1 MKKNCL
7 SPDGYGRMR
16 AAPRDSAKDF
26 VSKDWAKG
34 TGRMVRG
41 CRKKPEEKVHFMKHY
56 EAVLYDID
64 GTLLDTRDM
73 NLYPLLRII
82 KEELGQDWTYDQVKK
97 YLAYTGM
104 QVMEELNIR
113 DKETTYARWVRYV
126 NEYPEPAK
134 LFPGLAQALEAI
146 HRAGVL
152 QAIVSSKMHAQFEI
166 DMAGKGILPYF
177 ATAVLEEDTVLHKPN
192 PEPLQLCLERLGTAP
207 ENAIYI
213 GDMPSDC
220 VAAKRAGMDFAL
232 ARWGSDQTA
241 EQADLILESPKDLL
255 KLVHGQ

>member
-1 MKKNCL
+1 MK
-7 SPDGYGRMR
+7 SYR
-16 AAPRDSAKDF
+16 AI
-26 VSKDWAKG
+26 V
-34 TGRMVRG
+34 
-41 CRKKPEEKVHFMKHY
+41 
-56 EAVLYDID
+56 YDID
-64 GTLLDTRDM
+64 GTLLDTRDR

-82 KEELGQDWTYDQVKK
+82 EEELGQRWPLERVLK
-97 YLAYTGM
+97 YTAYSGM
-104 QVMEELNIR
+104 QVMEELGFP
-113 DKETTYARWVRYV
+113 DKEKTYARWVRYV

-192 PEPLQLCLERLGTAP
+192 PEPLLLCLERLGTAP

-232 ARWGSDQTA
+232 ARWGSDQTPA
-241 EQADLILESPKDLL
+241 QADLILESPKDLL
-255 KLVHGQ
+255 KLLHGQ

>member
-1 MKKNCL
+1 
-7 SPDGYGRMR
+7 
-16 AAPRDSAKDF
+16 
-26 VSKDWAKG
+26 
-34 TGRMVRG
+34 
-41 CRKKPEEKVHFMKHY
+41 MKHY
-56 EAVLYDID
+56 QAVLYDID

-104 QVMEELNIR
+104 QVMEELSIR

-134 LFPGLAQALEAI
+134 LFPGLAEALSGIQQAGI
-146 HRAGVL
+146 L

-166 DMAGKGILPYF
+166 DMAGKEILPYF
-177 ATAVLEEDTVLHKPN
+177 ATAVLEEDTPLHKPN
-192 PEPLQLCLERLGTAP
+192 PEPLLLCLKRLGIAP
-207 ENAIYI
+207 EHAIYI

-220 VAAKRAGMDFAL
+220 LAAKRVGMDFGL
-232 ARWGSDQTA
+232 AQWGSGQII
-241 EQADLILESPKDLL
+241 EQADFLLEHPKDLL
-255 KLVHGQ
+255 KLLEK

>member
-1 MKKNCL
+1 
-7 SPDGYGRMR
+7 
-16 AAPRDSAKDF
+16 
-26 VSKDWAKG
+26 
-34 TGRMVRG
+34 
-41 CRKKPEEKVHFMKHY
+41 MKHY
-56 EAVLYDID
+56 QAVLYDID

-104 QVMEELNIR
+104 QVMEELSIR

-134 LFPGLAQALEAI
+134 LFPGLAEALSGIQQAGI
-146 HRAGVL
+146 F
-152 QAIVSSKMHAQFEI
+152 QAIVSSKKHAQFEI

-177 ATAVLEEDTVLHKPN
+177 ATAVLEEDTTLHKPN
-192 PEPLQLCLERLGTAP
+192 PEPLLLCLKRLGVAP
-207 ENAIYI
+207 EHAIYI

-220 VAAKRAGMDFAL
+220 LAAKRAGMDFAL
-232 ARWGSDQTA
+232 ARWGSDQML
-241 EQADLILESPKDLL
+241 EQAVFVLESPKDLP
-255 KLVHGQ
+255 KLLEME

>member
-1 MKKNCL
+1 MKT
-7 SPDGYGRMR
+7 YR
-16 AAPRDSAKDF
+16 AI
-26 VSKDWAKG
+26 V
-34 TGRMVRG
+34 
-41 CRKKPEEKVHFMKHY
+41 
-56 EAVLYDID
+56 YDID
-64 GTLLDTRDM
+64 GTLLNTRDM

-104 QVMEELNIR
+104 QVMAELGVR
-113 DKETTYARWVRYV
+113 DPEGVYARWVRYV
-126 NEYPEPAK
+126 NEYPEPASV
-134 LFPGLAQALEAI
+134 FPGLEAVLPVL
-146 HRAGVL
+146 HRAGIL

-192 PEPLQLCLERLGTAP
+192 PEPLLLCLEQLGTAP

-232 ARWGSDQTA
+232 ARWGSDQTPA
-241 EQADLILESPKDLL
+241 QADLILESPKDLL
-255 KLVHGQ
+255 KLLHGE

>member
-1 MKKNCL
+1 
-7 SPDGYGRMR
+7 
-16 AAPRDSAKDF
+16 
-26 VSKDWAKG
+26 
-34 TGRMVRG
+34 
-41 CRKKPEEKVHFMKHY
+41 MKHY
-56 EAVLYDID
+56 QAVLYDID

-104 QVMEELNIR
+104 QVMEELSIR

-134 LFPGLAQALEAI
+134 LFPGLAEALSGIQQAGI
-146 HRAGVL
+146 L
-152 QAIVSSKMHAQFEI
+152 QAIVSSKKHAQFDI

-177 ATAVLEEDTVLHKPN
+177 ATAVLEEDTTLHKPN
-192 PEPLQLCLERLGTAP
+192 PEPLLLCLKRLGVAP

-220 VAAKRAGMDFAL
+220 LAAKRAGMDFAL
-232 ARWGSDQTA
+232 ARWGSDQML
-241 EQADLILESPKDLL
+241 EQADFVLESPKDLP
-255 KLVHGQ
+255 KLLEME